1 MRKKFL
7 DHIPSIRMSILA
19 AALIISG
26 VFLTVVLPPVPA
38 IAGSGKAQSTEKIDF
53 QRLAGRWVRPDGGY
67 VLELKD
73 ITKDGNLKASYFNPR
88 SINVAK
94 AELRRKDGRL
104 ALFVELRDLNYP
116 GSTYSLKYDPKGDRL
131 IGTYFQ
137 AVERQTF
144 DVEFQRVR

>member
-1 MRKKFL
+1 MR
-7 DHIPSIRMSILA
+7 H
-19 AALIISG
+19 
-26 VFLTVVLPPVPA
+26 
-38 IAGSGKAQSTEKIDF
+38 
-53 QRLAGRWVRPDGGY
+53 DGGY

-94 AELRRKDGRL
+94 AELQRKDGRITL
-104 ALFVELRDLNYP
+104 IVELRDINYP
-116 GSTYSLKYDPKGDRL
+116 GPIYTLKYDPKGDRL
-131 IGTYFQ
+131 VGTYFQ

>member
-1 MRKKFL
+1 ML
-7 DHIPSIRMSILA
+7 PQSPEPSYAEVLHA
-19 AALIISG
+19 AKQADY
-26 VFLTVVLPPVPA
+26 
-38 IAGSGKAQSTEKIDF
+38 K
-53 QRLAGRWVRPDGGY
+53 RLAGRWTRHDGGY

-94 AELRRKDGRL
+94 AELQRKDGRITL
-104 ALFVELRDLNYP
+104 IVELRDINYP
-116 GSTYSLKYDPKGDRL
+116 GPIYTLKYDPKGDRL
-131 IGTYFQ
+131 IGIYFQ